1 MSDYYGPILYD
12 KCHTKMM
19 DVLIQV
25 VTDLRNNKLKEDS
38 LKFYKHNGIFSYMHE
53 PIDELK
59 YEIFKNLFN
68 DIFEIRDMIAVGCVM
83 PNHSFICNWAQ
94 SVRGKCDENY
104 CLCCPIENIQIF
116 SCPVQIY
123 DKQIKHIRLSEI
135 KNLSNEQYTLVIN
148 CLKQMRDAQFKE
160 GISLESNK
168 NGNF

>member
-38 LKFYKHNGIFSYMHE
+38 LKFYRHNGIFSYMHE

-68 DIFEIRDMIAVGCVM
+68 DIFKIRYMVEVGLVM
-83 PNHSFICNWAQ
+83 PNHSFVCDWAQ
-94 SVRGKCDENY
+94 SVRGKYDENY
-104 CLCCPIENIQIF
+104 CLCCPIENVQIF

-135 KNLSNEQYTLVIN
+135 KNLSNEQYTFVIN
-148 CLKQMRDAQFKE
+148 CLKQMRDAQFEE